1 MTTRLKSRCTA
12 EPVQRRDVP
21 GLSVSPAPIRRG
33 LRVLGLAAALTA
45 PAQAAGWWSWLSGDA
60 RRIEARAA
68 AVESELEALGSPTLG
83 QTVAEFGYQHP
94 RLSAPP
100 LVPAW
105 VQVDLGATQA
115 IDAVALIPAQVDWR
129 SGDRRAYGLP
139 RRFRLDVSDDP
150 AFAEFRPFAVYSAEG
165 DLADDIAPLVFV
177 AGPVAAR
184 YVRLTVTEMAQDAG
198 QHFYALAEIVVLAGA
213 RNVAAGRPLTAS
225 ATSNHAPRW
234 TLANLTDGRTPLGP
248 PIRRELLAWDGFYVE
263 PDAGGSAVV
272 DLDLEEPHLLEEV
285 RLHGVH
291 ARIGADIPGF
301 SFPTRFRVLA
311 SADAAFADATVL
323 FSAEAFPNPG
333 NNPVTIP
340 VSGVR
345 TRHVRVVA
353 EDIAPSQGRRFGLSE
368 IEVYAEGRNVA
379 RQASVRTRPDRL
391 LDPSWPP
398 SLLVDGYASFGRLLE
413 WPEWLEDWRRRA
425 RLERE
430 RAELSA
436 RREALAEARA
446 RDLSVAAG
454 GVALL
459 AVTGVVAGIV
469 VARRR
474 REREL
479 ERLRLRFARD
489 LHDEIGSNL
498 AGLAVLSEVARDEAG
513 EGGPSSDKEM
523 WSEVH
528 RIADETLGAMREV
541 LWVSGARS
549 EEAASLTTHLRRA
562 AARMLAGREVVWNL
576 DSEAWPAGEDP
587 ARARHLFLFFKE
599 TLANIV
605 RHSEARRVEIGLQAA
620 GRRAILTVADDGV
633 GFEPATVRRGLGLGS
648 LASRARELGAE
659 LAIEARPGAGT
670 RVVLVVPVD
679 AGSERRKR

>member
-1 MTTRLKSRCTA
+1 
-12 EPVQRRDVP
+12 V
-21 GLSVSPAPIRRG
+21 
-33 LRVLGLAAALTA
+33 
-45 PAQAAGWWSWLSGDA
+45 
-60 RRIEARAA
+60 EA
-68 AVESELEALGSPTLG
+68 ELEALGSPTLG

-105 VQVDLGATQA
+105 VQVDLGATRTLE
-115 IDAVALIPAQVDWR
+115 AVALIPAQVDWR

-150 AFAEFRPFAVYSAEG
+150 DFGDFRPFAVYSADG
-165 DLADDIAPLVFV
+165 DAADAIGPLVFPT
-177 AGPVAAR
+177 GPVSAR

-198 QHFYALAEIVVLAGA
+198 QHFYALAELLVLSGA

-263 PDAGGSAVV
+263 SDATGLATI
-272 DLDLEEPHLLEEV
+272 DLDLGESRALEEV

-311 SADAAFADATVL
+311 SDEAAFGAATVL
-323 FSAEAFPNPG
+323 FAADAFPNPG
-333 NNPVTIP
+333 NNAVTIP
-340 VSGVR
+340 VPDTR
-345 TRHVRVVA
+345 ARHVRVEA
-353 EDIAPSQGRRFGLSE
+353 AGIDPSQGRRFGLSE
-368 IEVYAEGRNVA
+368 IEVYAGGRNVA
-379 RQASVRTRPDRL
+379 REAAVRTRPDRF
-391 LDPSWPP
+391 LDSGWPAN
-398 SLLVDGYASFGRLLE
+398 LLVDGYASFGRLIE

-425 RLERE
+425 RLEQE
-430 RAELSA
+430 RVGLSA
-436 RREALAEARA
+436 RRAEFAQA
-446 RDLSVAAG
+446 KVRDLTVAAG
-454 GVALL
+454 SVSLL
-459 AVTGVVAGIV
+459 AVAGVVAGMF

-479 ERLRLRFARD
+479 EQLRLRFARD

-498 AGLAVLSEVARDEAG
+498 AGLAVLSEVARDETA
-513 EGGPSSDKEM
+513 EGGAASGSEM
-523 WSEVH
+523 WNEVH

-562 AARMLAGREVVWNL
+562 ASRMLAGREVVWNL
-576 DSEAWPAGEDP
+576 DPEAWPAGEDP
-587 ARARHLFLFFKE
+587 SRARHLFLFFKE
-599 TLANIV
+599 TLANV
-605 RHSEARRVEIGLQAA
+605 ARHSEARLVEISLQAA
-620 GRRAILTVADDGV
+620 GRDAVLTVADDGV
-633 GFEPATVRRGLGLGS
+633 GFDPATARRGLGLGS
-648 LASRARELGAE
+648 LESRARELRAE
-659 LAIEARPGAGT
+659 LAIESRPGAGT

-679 AGSERRKR
+679 AGADRRDR

>member
-1 MTTRLKSRCTA
+1 M
-12 EPVQRRDVP
+12 
-21 GLSVSPAPIRRG
+21 
-33 LRVLGLAAALTA
+33 LGLAAALA
-45 PAQAAGWWSWLSGDA
+45 VPAQGAGWLSWLGGDA
-60 RRIEARAA
+60 RRLEERAA
-68 AVESELEALGSPTLG
+68 AVEAEQEALGSPTLG

-94 RLSAPP
+94 RLAAPP
-100 LVPAW
+100 LAPAW
-105 VQVDLGATQA
+105 VQVDLGATRTL
-115 IDAVALIPAQVDWR
+115 DAVALIPAQVDWR

-150 AFAEFRPFAVYSAEG
+150 DFAEFRPFAVYSAEG
-165 DLADDIAPLVFV
+165 DAADDIAPLVFA

-198 QHFYALAEIVVLAGA
+198 QYFYALAEILVLAGA
-213 RNVAAGRPLTAS
+213 RNVAAGRPLIAS
-225 ATSNHAPRW
+225 STSDHAPRW

-263 PDAGGSAVV
+263 PDASGRAVV
-272 DLDLEEPHLLEEV
+272 DLDLGEPLWLEEV

-323 FSAEAFPNPG
+323 FAAEGFPNPG
-333 NNPVTIP
+333 NNPVTVP
-340 VSGVR
+340 VSRVR
-345 TRHVRVVA
+345 ARHVRVVA
-353 EDIAPSQGRRFGLSE
+353 EDIDPSQRRRFGLSE
-368 IEVYAEGRNVA
+368 IEVYAGGRNVA
-379 RQASVRTRPDRL
+379 REATVRTRPDRW
-391 LDPSWPP
+391 LDPTWPA
-398 SLLVDGYASFGRLLE
+398 SLLVDGYASFGRLVE

-425 RLERE
+425 RLEQE
-430 RAELSA
+430 RGELSA
-436 RREALAEARA
+436 RRAEFAQARA
-446 RDLSVAAG
+446 RDLAVAAG
-454 GVALL
+454 GIALL
-459 AVTGVVAGIV
+459 AVTGVVAGGF

-513 EGGPSSDKEM
+513 EGGTSSDREM

-576 DSEAWPAGEDP
+576 DPDAWPAGEDP

-599 TLANIV
+599 TLANV
-605 RHSEARRVEIGLQAA
+605 ARHSEARRVEIGLQAA
-620 GRRAILTVADDGV
+620 GGDAILTVADDGV
-633 GFEPATVRRGLGLGS
+633 GFAPETVRRGLGLGS

-659 LAIEARPGAGT
+659 LAIESRPGAGT

-679 AGSERRKR
+679 AGADRRER

>member
-1 MTTRLKSRCTA
+1 VPAGVFVPTA
-12 EPVQRRDVP
+12 
-21 GLSVSPAPIRRG
+21 AIRRG
-33 LRVLGLAAALTA
+33 LGVLGLAAVLAV
-45 PAQAAGWWSWLSGDA
+45 PAQAAGWLAWLGGEA
-60 RRIEARAA
+60 RRLEERAA
-68 AVESELEALGSPTLG
+68 AVEAELEVLGSPTLG

-105 VQVDLGATQA
+105 VQVDLGEARTL
-115 IDAVALIPAQVDWR
+115 DAVALIPAQVDWR

-150 AFAEFRPFAVYSAEG
+150 EFVEFQPYAVYSEDG
-165 DLADDIAPLVFV
+165 DAVDDIAPLVFS
-177 AGPVAAR
+177 AGSVNAR

-198 QHFYALAEIVVLAGA
+198 QHFYALAELLVLAGA

-248 PIRRELLAWDGFYVE
+248 PVRRELLAWDGYYVE
-263 PDAGGSAVV
+263 PDDGGTAVV
-272 DLDLEEPHLLEEV
+272 DLDLSESFSLEEV

-311 SADAAFADATVL
+311 SEDAAFADATVL
-323 FSAEAFPNPG
+323 FSADAFPNPG
-333 NNPVTIP
+333 NNAVT
-340 VSGVR
+340 VSVTDVQAR
-345 TRHVRVVA
+345 YVRVVA
-353 EDIAPSQGRRFGLSE
+353 DNIDPSQERRFGLSE
-368 IEVYAEGRNVA
+368 IEVYAGGLNVA
-379 RQASVRTRPDRL
+379 RGASVRTRPDRFL
-391 LDPSWPP
+391 NPTWPA
-398 SLLVDGYASFGRLLE
+398 SLLVDGYASFGRLIE
-413 WPEWLEDWRRRA
+413 WPEWLADWRRRA
-425 RLERE
+425 RLEQE

-436 RREALAEARA
+436 RRVELAQAKA
-446 RDLSVAAG
+446 RDLTVAAG
-454 GVALL
+454 AAALL
-459 AVTGVVAGIV
+459 AVAGFVAGGF

-498 AGLAVLSEVARDEAG
+498 AGLAVLSEAARDEAG
-513 EGGPSSDKEM
+513 QGSAAADKEM
-523 WSEVH
+523 WNEVH

-549 EEAASLTTHLRRA
+549 EEAAPLAMHLRRA
-562 AARMLAGREVVWNL
+562 GDRMLAGREVAWNL
-576 DSEAWPAGEDP
+576 DPKAWPGGEDP
-587 ARARHLFLFFKE
+587 GRARHVFLFFKE
-599 TLANIV
+599 TLANVV
-605 RHSEARRVEIGLQAA
+605 RHSEARRVEISLQAA
-620 GRRAILTVADDGV
+620 GRDTILTVADNGV
-633 GFEPATVRRGLGLGS
+633 GFDPATVRRGLGLGS
-648 LASRARELGAE
+648 LASRARELGAD

-679 AGSERRKR
+679 AGPSRRER